1 MNIKKGFVSLLFF
14 IFLIFPE
21 SKANEIFLSNPFSE
35 NLIQNKSITSPHL
48 RTGDL
53 TLNGIS
59 SQANIIPLETSTF
72 GVKIFKNGSQLNSI
86 NSTSFRAGNG
96 TSNTIL
102 SSSTFAKKSKK
113 IIYSGFIQSLGG
125 NASSDN
131 FILPFK

>member
-1 MNIKKGFVSLLFF
+1 MNIKKGFVFVLFF
-14 IFLIFPE
+14 IFLIIPE
-21 SKANEIFLSNPFSE
+21 SKANEIFQSNPFSE

-48 RTGDL
+48 KTGDL
-53 TLNGIS
+53 ILNGIS

-86 NSTSFRAGNG
+86 NSNSFGAGNG

-125 NASSDN
+125 NASSNN
-131 FILPFK
+131 F

>member
-1 MNIKKGFVSLLFF
+1 MNIKKGFVFVLFF
-14 IFLIFPE
+14 IFLIVPE
-21 SKANEIFLSNPFSE
+21 SKANEIFLSHPFSE
-35 NLIQNKSITSPHL
+35 NLFKNKSITSPHL

-72 GVKIFKNGSQLNSI
+72 GVNIFKNGSQLNSI

-125 NASSDN
+125 NASSNN
-131 FILPFK
+131 F

>member
-1 MNIKKGFVSLLFF
+1 MNIKKGFVFVLFF
-14 IFLIFPE
+14 IFLIVPE
-21 SKANEIFLSNPFSE
+21 NKANEIFLSNPFSE
-35 NLIQNKSITSPHL
+35 NLIQSKSITSPHL

-86 NSTSFRAGNG
+86 NSNSFGAGNG

>member
-1 MNIKKGFVSLLFF
+1 MNIKKGFVSILFF

-21 SKANEIFLSNPFSE
+21 SNANEIFLSNPFSE

-72 GVKIFKNGSQLNSI
+72 GVNIFKNGSQLNSI
-86 NSTSFRAGNG
+86 NSSSFREGNG

-125 NASSDN
+125 NASSNN
-131 FILPFK
+131 F